1 MRDRDLYGQILGV
14 QKPWSVTDVQLA
26 LKEGE
31 VVVRVEAEPTATF
44 LCPDCRKPAPRY
56 DTRTR
61 RWRHLPTCQYRT
73 ILEAEVP
80 RIECGEHGV
89 KQVSVPWSEP
99 GSQFTALF
107 EALAIDWL
115 KEASIAAVAR
125 ELELSWDEV
134 DGILARA
141 VRRGLERRAL
151 EVPKRI
157 GVDETSFQKR
167 HEYVTV
173 VSDLS
178 NSRVLHVA
186 DDRTAESLAGFYR
199 KLSPQELDAIEVVAM
214 DMAPPYLKATR
225 EHVPDAEQKIVFDK
239 FHVAQHLSNAVN
251 DVRKQENRE
260 LLEHGDRSLVGTKF
274 LWLRR
279 RDLPAPESRSS
290 FRRLTRGLLKS
301 ARAWGIKETAMSLW
315 NYVRRGSAERGWK
328 QWISWALR
336 SRLEP
341 MRRVARM
348 VREHLTGI
356 LNAVIY
362 RATNAT
368 SESVAAKIQKIK
380 ARACGFR
387 NREHFRNAILFHL
400 GGLDLYPSQCRV
412 THTGS

>member
-1 MRDRDLYGQILGV
+1 MRDRDLYGQILGI
-14 QKPWSVTDVQLA
+14 QKPWCVTDVQLA
-26 LKEGE
+26 LKQGE
-31 VVVRVEAEPTATF
+31 VVVRVEAEPSAT
-44 LCPDCRKPAPRY
+44 LSCPECQMPSPRY

-125 ELELSWDEV
+125 ELELTWDEV
-134 DGILARA
+134 DGIQARA

-151 EVPKRI
+151 KVPKRI

-173 VSDLS
+173 VSDLATS
-178 NSRVLHVA
+178 QVLDVA
-186 DDRTAESLAGFYR
+186 DDRSAESLAGFYR
-199 KLSPQELDAIEVVAM
+199 KLTPSELAALEVVAM
-214 DMAPPYLKATR
+214 DLAPTFLKATR
-225 EHVPDAEQKIVFDK
+225 EHVSDAERKIVFDK

-260 LLEHGDRSLVGTKF
+260 LLAQNDRSLVGTKY

-279 RDLPAPESRSS
+279 EVLLAPEIRVA
-290 FRRLTRGLLKS
+290 FRRLTRDPMKT
-301 ARAWGIKETAMSLW
+301 ARTWGIKETAMTLW
-315 NYVRRGSAERGWK
+315 NCVRRGSAERGWE
-328 QWISWALR
+328 QWISSALR

-348 VREHLTGI
+348 VIEHLTVI
-356 LNAVIY
+356 VSAVHY
-362 RATNAT
+362 RAT
-368 SESVAAKIQKIK
+368 SSVGESVAANVQKTNV
-380 ARACGFR
+380 RACGFR
-387 NREHFRNAILFHL
+387 NRQRFRNAILFHL